1 MRITQ
6 KDRILE
12 YIRQFGY
19 ITSWQAYQDLG
30 IMQLGARIDQLQKE
44 GYEFETEWETKKNR
58 FGEPVSFK
66 RYYLKNNMEFE
77 NMEHIPVVEQE
88 LLC

>member
-1 MRITQ
+1 MKTTQ
-6 KDRILE
+6 KDRIIE

-44 GYEFETEWETKKNR
+44 GYEFETKWETKENR

-66 RYYLKNNMEFE
+66 RYYLKDNREYE
-77 NMEHIPVVEQE
+77 NSNHIPNIGGN
-88 LLC
+88 L

>member
-6 KDRILE
+6 KDRILQ

-30 IMQLGARIDQLQKE
+30 VTQLGARISELKE
-44 GYEFETEWETKKNR
+44 MGYEFSKEREYDKNR
-58 FGEPVSFK
+58 FGEQIHFDK
-66 RYYLKNNMEFE
+66 YYLKDNMEFE
-77 NMEHIPVVEQE
+77 NMEHIPVLEGGIV
-88 LLC
+88 

>member
-1 MRITQ
+1 MRVTQ
-6 KDRILE
+6 KERILD

-44 GYEFETEWETKKNR
+44 GYEFRTEWENKKNR

-66 RYYLKNNMEFE
+66 RYYLVENREFT
-77 NMEHIPVVEQE
+77 NMEHVPTIY
-88 LLC
+88 

>member
-1 MRITQ
+1 MRVTQ
-6 KDRILE
+6 KDRILQ

-44 GYEFETEWETKKNR
+44 GYEFETEWENKKNR

-66 RYYLKNNMEFE
+66 RYYLKDNLEHE
-77 NMEHIPVVEQE
+77 NMNHIPIIEQE
-88 LLC
+88 TLC